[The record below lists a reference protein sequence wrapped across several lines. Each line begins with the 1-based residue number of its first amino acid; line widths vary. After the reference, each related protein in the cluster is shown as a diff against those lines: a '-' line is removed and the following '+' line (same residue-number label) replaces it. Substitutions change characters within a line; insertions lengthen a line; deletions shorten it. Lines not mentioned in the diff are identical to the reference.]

1 MAEFTSVAAQTV
13 AAKGN
18 VVDIMLNPQKKKKNI
33 DKYNTLFRTAIKMGI
48 YEELKSSLLPNPP
61 RGKTLE
67 EYMKLA
73 SPYPTRGQ
81 FKKAHPGAYEVI
93 ISKEGWAEKCFVH
106 MKKE

>member
-1 MAEFTSVAAQTV
+1 MMNA
-13 AAKGN
+13 
-18 VVDIMLNPQKKKKNI
+18 
-33 DKYNTLFRTAIKMGI
+33 AIKMGI

-81 FKKAHPGAYEVI
+81 FKKAHPGAYAVI
-93 ISKEGWAEKCFVH
+93 ISKEGWAENVLST
-106 MKKE
+106 